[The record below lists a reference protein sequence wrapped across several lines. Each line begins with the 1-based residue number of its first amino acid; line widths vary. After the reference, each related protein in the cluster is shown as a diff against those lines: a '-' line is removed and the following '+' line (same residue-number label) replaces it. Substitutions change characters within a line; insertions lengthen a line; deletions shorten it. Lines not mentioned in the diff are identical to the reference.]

1 MKWPKKKNKI
11 KLETGNTYLKSCF
24 TNSKNKFWFQRFH
37 IVVKEVQYVFFNINI
52 LPTSGLWKYKEN
64 SRKDGGRK
72 VTHFIPTITF
82 RYIL

>member
-1 MKWPKKKNKI
+1 M
-11 KLETGNTYLKSCF
+11 
-24 TNSKNKFWFQRFH
+24 
-37 IVVKEVQYVFFNINI
+37 VKEVQYVFFNINI